1 MTCRPAF
8 PEPPVK
14 TIRLPVDAAMFSD
27 SWWWRMLGVGESE
40 RRLKCGDWT

>member
-14 TIRLPVDAAMFSD
+14 TIRLPVDAAIFLTSG
-27 SWWWRMLGVGESE
+27 RGG
-40 RRLKCGDWT
+40 C